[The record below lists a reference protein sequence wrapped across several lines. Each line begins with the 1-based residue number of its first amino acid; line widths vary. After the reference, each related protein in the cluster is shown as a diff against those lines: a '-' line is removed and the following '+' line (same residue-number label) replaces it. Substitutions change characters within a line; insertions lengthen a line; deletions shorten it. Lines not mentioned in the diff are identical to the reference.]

1 MNVHHLDVC
10 TMCPFGG
17 RLVTG
22 GEGPVLA
29 AGEMVAH
36 ALVCE
41 TKDGIVLVDTGI
53 GLEDVRAP
61 ARRLGRGFVA
71 FARPRLR
78 EEQTA
83 ARQIE
88 ALGYS
93 RNDVRHIVVTH
104 LDVDHAGGLP
114 DFPDARVHV
123 HRAEHAAATS
133 PPTRME
139 RERYRKVH
147 FAHNPKWELH
157 EAGGD
162 MWLGFE
168 SVRAVADEVLLI
180 PLFGHTRGHCAVAV
194 RAPLG
199 SGVEWLLHCGDAYF
213 SRGQLEEKPWCPPA
227 LDFFQRFVAVDNE
240 LRLANTERLRELRR
254 DASTRVRMFSAH
266 DPSELRA
273 ITAASADADANAK
286 RDEARASG

>member
-10 TMCPFGG
+10 TMCPYGG
-17 RLVTG
+17 R
-22 GEGPVLA
+22 
-29 AGEMVAH
+29 MVAH

-41 TKDGIVLVDTGI
+41 TNDGLVLVDTGI
-53 GLEDVRAP
+53 GLEDVRSP
-61 ARRLGRGFVA
+61 ARRLGRGFLA

-88 ALGYS
+88 GLGHS
-93 RNDVRHIVVTH
+93 RSDVRHIVVTH
-104 LDVDHAGGLP
+104 LDVDHAGGIP

-162 MWLGFE
+162 TWLGFA

-194 RAPLG
+194 RAPAG
-199 SGVEWLLHCGDAYF
+199 SGVEWLMHCGDAYF
-213 SRGQLEEKPWCPPA
+213 SRGQLEDPPWCPTS
-227 LDFFQRFVAVDNE
+227 LRLFQRIVAVENE
-240 LRLANTERLRELRR
+240 KRLANTERLRELRR
-254 DASTRVRMFSAH
+254 DASTRVRMFCAH

-273 ITAASADADANAK
+273 ITAASARATSDDA
-286 RDEARASG
+286 RDVSRAAG